1 MPILL
6 QRYERREF
14 KLRSSFQKY
23 LWFRGMSAHYELKLW
38 KNSQGLR
45 PYLQRIKRWER
56 VSSMFARRLCF
67 DSWKISKK
75 RQRK

>member
-1 MPILL
+1 
-6 QRYERREF
+6 
-14 KLRSSFQKY
+14 
-23 LWFRGMSAHYELKLW
+23 MSAHYELKLW

-75 RQRK
+75 R